1 MRNARI
7 PIFILVCLHFH
18 EAECFY
24 PGICLVSK
32 FIYQCNHRPA
42 TSIPVKPAHLI
53 QHATNILNSVHVG
66 YSPSSLSCSKTVNE
80 GDIFLEQESYTDE
93 EVEELVAMT
102 ERLWE
107 EAYDARTLADELSDR
122 VEKLAVDIENKVV
135 VDISFKFLFW
145 WCMTQNSLESY

>member
-7 PIFILVCLHFH
+7 PIFILVLLHSH

-32 FIYQCNHRPA
+32 FINQCNYRPA
-42 TSIPVKPAHLI
+42 TSIPVKPVHLI
-53 QHATNILNSVHVG
+53 QHATNILNSVHVGSNFG

-80 GDIFLEQESYTDE
+80 GDYFLEQENYTDE

-102 ERLWE
+102 ERLWA
-107 EAYDARTLADELSDR
+107 EAYDARKLADELSDR

-135 VDISFKFLFW
+135 DEDLLSSSCFGGA
-145 WCMTQNSLESY
+145 